1 MKLFSLSICIFF
13 SLSTLSQ
20 TVLQMERKNGVY
32 YVPCKVN
39 GVPLNFI
46 FDTGASD
53 VSISLTE
60 ASFMIKNGFLR
71 KEDLGENIYYSI
83 ANGTTAK
90 GTKLNIKEIELG
102 GLKLFNI
109 QASIVH
115 ETNAPLLLGQS
126 VIERLGKIQLDGN
139 QLTILN
145 GVDTSYD
152 YSGSSKI
159 QNATSKSD
167 YVYNKKIDIENLI
180 KRGAMTSNG
189 LIFKI
194 TYSKSG
200 RKPTEGE
207 NVYINYSGYLENGE
221 LFDSSVEQISRN
233 FGIFD
238 QSRLNQNGYS
248 PFPYKLGSG
257 GLIPGFQ
264 EAINLMSINDK
275 MVVYI
280 PSNLAY
286 GQNGAGKVIPPNAN
300 LIFEFQ
306 LLEK

>member
-1 MKLFSLSICIFF
+1 
-13 SLSTLSQ
+13 
-20 TVLQMERKNGVY
+20 MERVNGVY
-32 YVPCKVN
+32 YVPCKLN
-39 GVPLNFI
+39 GLPLKFV

-60 ASFMIKNGFLR
+60 ALFMIKNGYLK
-71 KEDLGENIYYSI
+71 KEDLGENVYYSV
-83 ANGTTAK
+83 ANGDVAK
-90 GTKLNIKEIELG
+90 GTKLNIKEIEIG

-109 QASIVH
+109 EASIVH

-126 VIERLGKIQLDGN
+126 MIEKLGRIQLDGN
-139 QLTILN
+139 QLIILN

-152 YSGSSKI
+152 YAGSPKL
-159 QNATSKSD
+159 QNATDKRD
-167 YVYNKKIDIENLI
+167 YIYNKKIDIENLLR
-180 KRGAMTSNG
+180 RGYTTASG
-189 LIFKI
+189 LVYKI
-194 TYSKSG
+194 TFSNSG
-200 RKPTEGE
+200 RKPREGE

-233 FGIFD
+233 FGKFD
-238 QSRLNQNGYS
+238 QSRYDQKGYS
-248 PFPYKLGSG
+248 PFPYKMGTG

-264 EAINLMSINDK
+264 EAINLMSMNDK
-275 MVVYI
+275 IVVYI

-286 GQNGAGKVIPPNAN
+286 GKNGAGNVIPPNSN

>member
-1 MKLFSLSICIFF
+1 MKLFLLFIGFIF
-13 SLSTLSQ
+13 SLSMSSQ
-20 TVLQMERKNGVY
+20 TVLHMERNNGVY
-32 YVPCKVN
+32 YVPCKIN

-60 ASFMIKNGFLR
+60 ASFMIKNGFLK
-71 KEDLGENIYYSI
+71 KEDLGESVYYSV
-83 ANGTTAK
+83 ANGTIGK
-90 GTKLNIKEIELG
+90 GTKLNIKEIEIG

-109 QASIVH
+109 QASIIH
-115 ETNAPLLLGQS
+115 ETDAPLLLGQS
-126 VIERLGKIQLDGN
+126 VIERLGKIQLEGN

-159 QNATSKSD
+159 QNATNVND
-167 YVYNKKIDIENLI
+167 YIYNKKIDIENLL
-180 KRGAMTSNG
+180 KRGVMTSSG
-189 LIFKI
+189 LVYKI
-194 TYSKSG
+194 TYSTSG
-200 RKPTEGE
+200 RKPKDGE
-207 NVYINYSGYLENGE
+207 NVYIHYSGYLENGK

-233 FGIFD
+233 FGLFD
-238 QSRLNQNGYS
+238 QSRFDQNGYL
-248 PFPYKLGSG
+248 PFPYKIGSG
-257 GLIPGFQ
+257 GLISGFQ
-264 EAINLMSINDK
+264 EALSLMSVNDK

-286 GQNGAGKVIPPNAN
+286 GKNGAGKVIPPNAN

-306 LLEK
+306 LLER